1 MPTSSEIYPI
11 SVLLLSF
18 LLAGWLLS
26 RHCPL
31 ADDDHGRD
39 TQLDGLRA
47 LLAFGVMVYHFF
59 GIRMIV
65 VGETPFKNLSEIT
78 RLLGSFTV
86 CTFFSITAYLFSQRL
101 LRSESHQG
109 RLILKFLLGRC
120 FRLIP
125 TAMLAAILFLLAN
138 TRVYTDTQRV
148 RLLVQNW
155 TSLLNVAFSSISH
168 PATGPDSQLLEP
180 WAWGIACGPHWTLH
194 YEWIFYLTLASI
206 SLLALKRQALLVPLS
221 LIFLLTFVI
230 QGTNYFF
237 VKWEHMTWAFV
248 PGMILGLT
256 KRYWIDNRYLS
267 HPLCSV
273 VAMIAVLLSAY
284 YRIPVVKVL
293 VTTLFLACIICNNP
307 ATKFLNM
314 KLLRSLGETT
324 YSVYLLHGL
333 VQYATFKWFLPIS
346 VASSIPPWMWW
357 MTCGVQVVVIV
368 FLARLSF
375 EFVEKPGIALG
386 KRFYLWLM
394 NAITRRVPFML
405 SWI

>member
-11 SVLLLSF
+11 CFLLLTF
-18 LLAGWLLS
+18 LFTGWLLS
-26 RHCPL
+26 RQCAL

-138 TRVYTDTQRV
+138 PQVYTDTNRV
-148 RLLVQNW
+148 SLLVQNW
-155 TSLLNVAFSSISH
+155 KSLLNVAFSSISH
-168 PATGPDSQLLEP
+168 PATGPESRLIEP

-194 YEWIFYLTLASI
+194 FEWIFYLSLASI
-206 SLLALKRQALLVPLS
+206 SLLALKRQALLVPLA

-230 QGTNYFF
+230 QGTDYFF

-256 KRYWIDNRYLS
+256 RSFWKDNKYLS
-267 HPLCSV
+267 QPLSSV

-307 ATKFLNM
+307 ATKILNT

-333 VQYATFKWFLPIS
+333 VQYATFKWVLPIP
-346 VASSIPPWMWW
+346 VASSIPTWMWW
-357 MTCGVQVVVIV
+357 MTCGLQVVVIV
-368 FLARLSF
+368 FIARLSF

-386 KRFYLWLM
+386 KRMFTWLM

-405 SWI
+405 NWI